1 MGAGN
6 RGSKEAV
13 ATRTQWQQGSRC
25 RSRLGNHHP
34 VLHLGCSLLQPLTK
48 MQEHVAE
55 GTILSEGL
63 WHAHACSYGSVPTV
77 LWGTHTSSEA
87 CRLCLEVCSNWFIQL
102 HSDCCKVERDRKI
115 ARTPN
120 HKEPCTARLQRCS
133 LGTERETLGLHNRA
147 RLQSRPFSGK
157 LRWWLHAANLPLLHR
172 SSRSLLLPVVDKGVD
187 GSSTRRRSVHPR
199 CHPLPVLVL
208 QWSVWY
214 SGSELII

>member
-1 MGAGN
+1 MDRVAGGRRGQWVAVWTARATTEQRQQGGNGNKEAVATRMQWQQGSGGNMGAGN

-87 CRLCLEVCSNWFIQL
+87 CRLCLEVCSNWFIL
-102 HSDCCKVERDRKI
+102 I
-115 ARTPN
+115 A
-120 HKEPCTARLQRCS
+120 ARWS
-133 LGTERETLGLHNRA
+133 ET
-147 RLQSRPFSGK
+147 GK
-157 LRWWLHAANLPLLHR
+157 LRGRPTTRNLVPPDYSDVVSAPREKHSGCTIVLGYNQGRSQAN
-172 SSRSLLLPVVDKGVD
+172 
-187 GSSTRRRSVHPR
+187 
-199 CHPLPVLVL
+199 
-208 QWSVWY
+208 
-214 SGSELII
+214 

>member
-1 MGAGN
+1 MDGGGDNGAEAARRQWQHGGSGNKDAVEQGSGGNMGAGN

-55 GTILSEGL
+55 GTILSLRGL

-87 CRLCLEVCSNWFIQL
+87 CRLCLEVCSNWFIL
-102 HSDCCKVERDRKI
+102 I
-115 ARTPN
+115 A
-120 HKEPCTARLQRCS
+120 ARWS
-133 LGTERETLGLHNRA
+133 ET
-147 RLQSRPFSGK
+147 GK
-157 LRWWLHAANLPLLHR
+157 LRGRPTTRNLVPPDYSDVVSAPREKHSGCTIVLGYNQGRSQAN
-172 SSRSLLLPVVDKGVD
+172 
-187 GSSTRRRSVHPR
+187 
-199 CHPLPVLVL
+199 
-208 QWSVWY
+208 
-214 SGSELII
+214 

>member
-13 ATRTQWQQGSRC
+13 AIRTQWQQGSRC

-55 GTILSEGL
+55 GTILSLRGL

-87 CRLCLEVCSNWFIQL
+87 CRLCLEVCSNWFIL
-102 HSDCCKVERDRKI
+102 I
-115 ARTPN
+115 A
-120 HKEPCTARLQRCS
+120 ARWSETGKLRGRPTTRNLVPPDLQRCS
-133 LGTERETLGLHNRA
+133 LGTERETLGLHNCA
-147 RLQSRPFSGK
+147 RLQSRPCSSK
-157 LRWWLHAANLPLLHR
+157 LRWWLHAANPPLIRYLG
-172 SSRSLLLPVVDKGVD
+172 RSLLLPVVSKGED
-187 GSSTRRRSVHPR
+187 SSSTRRRSVHPR
-199 CHPLPVLVL
+199 CQPLSVIILQVGCLVL
-208 QWSVWY
+208 R
-214 SGSELII
+214 